1 MDRPAPD
8 DARFTIEQYYGLV
21 EQGLLG
27 PDDRVE
33 LLEGV
38 VVGMAPQNPPH
49 AAATQYT
56 AQVLQAALG
65 TAGMVRVQLPLHL
78 GQSVPEPDVAVVP
91 PRADRYAG
99 AHPTTALLV
108 VEVAQSSLAQD
119 RITKARIYA
128 AAGVGEY
135 WLVNLRDDVVEVLR
149 EPDPSQ
155 RCYRDLRLA
164 RRDERLGLLAF
175 PGVSVAVDDVLPPRP
190 ST

>member
-38 VVGMAPQNPPH
+38 VVGMSPRNPPH
-49 AAATQYT
+49 AAATQRT
-56 AQVLQAALG
+56 ARTLQAAVG
-65 TAGMVRVQLPLHL
+65 TAGIVRVQHPLHL

-91 PRADRYAG
+91 PRADDYAT

-108 VEVAQSSLAQD
+108 VEAALSSVPQD

-128 AAGVGEY
+128 AASIVEY
-135 WLVNLRDDVVEVLR
+135 WILNLRDDVVEVLR
-149 EPDPSQ
+149 DPDATQ
-155 RCYRDLRLA
+155 RCYRDVRIA
-164 RRDERLGLLAF
+164 RRGERLGLLAF
-175 PGVSVAVDDVLPPRP
+175 PGVFVAVDDLLPPT
-190 ST
+190 SS

>member
-49 AAATQYT
+49 AAATQHT

-65 TAGMVRVQLPLHL
+65 AAGMVRVQLPLHL

-91 PRADRYAG
+91 PRADWYAS

-108 VEVAQSSLAQD
+108 VEVAQSSVPQD
-119 RITKARIYA
+119 RITKSRIYA
-128 AAGVGEY
+128 GAEIPEY
-135 WLVNLRDDVVEVLR
+135 WILNLRDDVVEVSR
-149 EPDPSQ
+149 APDPHHL
-155 RCYRDLRLA
+155 CYRDARLA
-164 RRDERLGLLAF
+164 RRGERLELLAF
-175 PGVSVAVDDVLPPRP
+175 PGVSVAVSDLLPPGP
-190 ST
+190 S